1 MINRVAIF
9 VAVIVSL
16 AFSGCFHKMAPVS
29 KSDVTYNEQKDVT
42 TYSVAPYG
50 SLSFPGKWAMGK
62 YNKSSRHQYF
72 YHPDTSTLIAA
83 IGPCKGL
90 PFAKDNAQGY
100 EVVKKYYDLETRFQ
114 ALNSI
119 ELKPVVEDEANRYMI
134 WTARI
139 DGIDQYFLFGL
150 KDCACNECVYRY
162 MVLKTRKM
170 SVEAKKDFLKNTFLE
185 KNQN

>member
-1 MINRVAIF
+1 
-9 VAVIVSL
+9 
-16 AFSGCFHKMAPVS
+16 MAPGTM
-29 KSDVTYNEQKDVT
+29 SDITYNDQKNTT
-42 TYSVAPYG
+42 TYTSAPYG

-90 PFAKDNAQGY
+90 PSAKDNAQGY
-100 EVVKKYYDLETRFQ
+100 EVVRKYYDLETRFQ
-114 ALNSI
+114 ALNNI
-119 ELKPVVEDEANRYMI
+119 ELKPLVEDEANRYMI
-134 WTARI
+134 WAARV

-170 SVEAKKDFLKNTFLE
+170 SEEAKVSFLRETFLA
-185 KNQN
+185 KD

>member
-1 MINRVAIF
+1 MKNTLTI
-9 VAVIVSL
+9 L
-16 AFSGCFHKMAPVS
+16 AFFAACLAFAGCFHKMAPTT
-29 KSDVTYNEQKDVT
+29 KSDITYNDQNNTT
-42 TYSVAPYG
+42 TYRSAPYG
-50 SLSFPGKWAMGK
+50 SLTFPGKWAAGK
-62 YNKSSRHQYF
+62 YNKASSQQYF

-83 IGPCKGL
+83 IGPCKSL
-90 PFAKDNAQGY
+90 PSGKGNAQGY

-170 SVEAKKDFLKNTFLE
+170 SAEAKIDFLKNTFLA
-185 KNQN
+185 KD